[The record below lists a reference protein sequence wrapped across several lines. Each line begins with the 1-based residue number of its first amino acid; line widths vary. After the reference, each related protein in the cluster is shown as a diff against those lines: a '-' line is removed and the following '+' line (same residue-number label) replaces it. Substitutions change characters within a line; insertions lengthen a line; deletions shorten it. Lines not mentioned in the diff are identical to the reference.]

1 MDISFRTR
9 KLEKAFKTVDVLQ
22 KTYGAKRA
30 RVIMIRMAVLR
41 AAGNLA
47 LVPATPPERRHQLGG
62 DRKEQ
67 FAVDLVNPYRLVFE
81 ANHEPLPRKDD
92 GGIDTA
98 QVTAITIRDVVD
110 YH

>member
-9 KLEKAFKTVDVLQ
+9 KLERTFKTAEALQKAFGTRM
-22 KTYGAKRA
+22 AK
-30 RVIMIRMAVLR
+30 VMMTRMAVLR

-47 LVPATPPERRHQLGG
+47 LVPATPPDRRHQLGG

-67 FAVDLVNPYRLVFE
+67 FAVDLVNPYRLLFE

-98 QVTAITIRDVVD
+98 QVTAITIREVVD